1 MKKYKFK
8 EIFRER
14 WKFYLFGY
22 IFGYI
27 LSLIYCGAPN
37 FLYLIPIKLTSI
49 IFGLLVGTALYDAKQ
64 KVTVFNSVYR
74 GLKYML
80 IATILILVF
89 GILQKILIV
98 YGIDITPFIGFTK

>member
-27 LSLIYCGAPN
+27 LSLIYYGAPN
-37 FLYLIPIKLTSI
+37 FLYLIPIKLISI
-49 IFGLLVGTALYDAKQ
+49 ICGPLMGTAFYYGKQ
-64 KVTVFNSVYR
+64 KVTVFNGAYR
-74 GLKYML
+74 SLKYML
-80 IATILILVF
+80 FALILIFVF
-89 GILQKILIV
+89 GSLQKILLI
-98 YGIDITPFIGFTK
+98 YGVDITPFSGFSK